1 MSQTQEATETT
12 QSQRDAVTD
21 ADVTLIVG
29 LEVHVQ
35 LDTQSKLFCNC
46 STAYGADANT
56 QTCPVCT
63 GMPGTLPVIN
73 EQALKLAIKTGLAL
87 NCEIANY
94 TKWDRKNYFYPDL
107 PKGYQISQFDKPI
120 CGAGHLTIADPKGA
134 FETRAIQIERA
145 HLEEDAGKSI
155 HDESG
160 AKKPTK
166 IDLNRTGTPLLEIVT
181 KPDLR
186 SAEEAKAFLTEL
198 KLILTYIGVSD
209 CNMQEGSLRCDGN
222 VNLHINVDGQKVA
235 TPIVEIKNLN
245 SFRAAERAIGYE
257 AERQLR
263 VWKKDGLGIGEAPK
277 QTRGWDVA
285 NQKTTPSRE
294 KEGAADYR
302 YFPDPDLIA
311 VVTTDQEIAAI
322 GATIAHLP
330 SALRTDL
337 MENYG
342 LEAYDTEVIVS
353 QGAGVVAY
361 YESVADFLT
370 KSASGSKSPG
380 KTASNWVAQEVLR
393 YLNEQSCEVGDYP
406 VSGEQL
412 GELLVRIS
420 KGDFDQTRGKDV
432 LAQMVENALDLD
444 AAIEKLGIKAVDA
457 NEIQSLCQQ
466 LIDENPAVIEQIREG
481 KGKAIGSLIG
491 KARKLNPNINPN
503 VVKENLL
510 KQIGI

>member
-1 MSQTQEATETT
+1 MTDTPTKTT
-12 QSQRDAVTD
+12 PALREAVTD

-35 LDTQSKLFCNC
+35 LDTQSKLFCAC
-46 STAYGADANT
+46 STQYGADPNT

-73 EQALKLAIKTGLAL
+73 ERALELAIKTGLAL
-87 NCEIANY
+87 NCEIARY

-120 CGAGHLTIADPKGA
+120 CGLGHLTISDAKGA
-134 FETRAIQIERA
+134 FKTRDIRIERA

-155 HDESG
+155 HDETG
-160 AKKPTK
+160 GQKPSK

-186 SAEEAKAFLTEL
+186 SPEEAKAFLTEL
-198 KLILTYIGVSD
+198 KLILTYINVSD

-222 VNLHINVDGQKVA
+222 VNLHINIGGEKIA

-245 SFRAAERAIGYE
+245 SFRAAERAIAYE
-257 AERQLR
+257 AGRQLR
-263 VWKKDGLGIGEAPK
+263 KWKENGLGIEDAPK
-277 QTRGWDVA
+277 QTRGWDDGK
-285 NQKTTPSRE
+285 QKTTISRE
-294 KEGAADYR
+294 KEEAADYR

-311 VVTTDQEIAAI
+311 VVTTEEQISEIQS
-322 GATIAHLP
+322 TIAHLP
-330 SALRTDL
+330 SELRMKL
-337 MENYG
+337 AEQYQ

-353 QGAGVVAY
+353 QGAAVVDY
-361 YESVADFLT
+361 FTDVADFLT
-370 KSASGSKSPG
+370 KNASRSKSPG
-380 KTASNWVAQEVLR
+380 KTASNWVGQEVLR
-393 YLNEQSCEVGDYP
+393 YLNEQNCVIGDYP
-406 VSGEQL
+406 VSAEQL
-412 GELLVRIS
+412 GELLCRIV

-432 LAQMVENALDLD
+432 LAQMLENNVDLD
-444 AAIEKLGIKAVDA
+444 AAIEKLGIKSVDSS
-457 NEIQSLCQQ
+457 EVDELCQQ
-466 LIDENPAVIEQIREG
+466 LIEENLAIVEQIRDG
-481 KGKAIGSLIG
+481 KMKAIGSLIG

>member
-1 MSQTQEATETT
+1 MNQTLETT
-12 QSQRDAVTD
+12 PAQRDAVTD

-73 EQALKLAIKTGLAL
+73 ERALELAIKTGLAL
-87 NCEIANY
+87 NCKIANY

-120 CGAGHLTIADPKGA
+120 CGEGHLTISDAKAA
-134 FETRAIQIERA
+134 FETRDIQIERA

-155 HDESG
+155 HDETG
-160 AKKPTK
+160 AKKPSK

-198 KLILTYIGVSD
+198 KLILTYIDVSD

-222 VNLHINVDGQKVA
+222 VNLHINVDGQKIA
-235 TPIVEIKNLN
+235 TPIVEVKNLN
-245 SFRAAERAIGYE
+245 SFRAAERAIAYE
-257 AERQLR
+257 AARQLR
-263 VWKKDGLGIGEAPK
+263 VWKKDGLGIADAPK
-277 QTRGWDVA
+277 QTRGWDDA
-285 NQKTTPSRE
+285 NQKTTKSRE
-294 KEGAADYR
+294 KEDAADYR

-311 VVTTDQEIAAI
+311 VETTDQEINAI
-322 GATIAHLP
+322 AATIEYLP
-330 SALRTDL
+330 AKLRTEL
-337 MENYG
+337 MEDYS

-353 QGAGVVAY
+353 QGIGVVKY
-361 YESVADFLT
+361 YKTVADFLT
-370 KSASGSKSPG
+370 KSASGLKSPG

-393 YLNEQSCEVGDYP
+393 YLNEQNCEIGDYP
-406 VSGEQL
+406 VSGGQL
-412 GELLVRIS
+412 GELLGRIA

-432 LAQMVENALDLD
+432 LAQMLENGANLE
-444 AAIEKLGIKAVDA
+444 AAVEKLGIKTVDA
-457 NEIQSLCQQ
+457 GEVEALCQQ
-466 LIDENPAVIEQIREG
+466 IIEENQGVIEQIKGG
-481 KGKAIGSLIG
+481 KVQAVGSLIG
-491 KARKLNPNINPN
+491 KAKKLNPNINPN
-503 VVKENLL
+503 LVKETIL